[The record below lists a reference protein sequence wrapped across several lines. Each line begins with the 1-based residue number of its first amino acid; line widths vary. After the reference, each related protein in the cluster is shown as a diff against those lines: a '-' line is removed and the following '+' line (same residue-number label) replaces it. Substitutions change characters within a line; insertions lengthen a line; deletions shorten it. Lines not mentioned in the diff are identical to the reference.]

1 MEIIKSKGI
10 IRHTELTGQQLLN
23 LLENEEILV
32 YESIQGSKIWVNYN
46 TFTQDWDIR
55 PSSVNNHKLNMV
67 DLATQ
72 KFYKWAYGYLLSLPT
87 EVTNLLRKGYQFC
100 FEYFPDNQP
109 ANVEYDKK
117 PKNGLILT
125 CICKWNKYYSYN
137 PDELKVFADLFNVD
151 LEPQIYRGKLD
162 QKQLT
167 SINYYLHTGE
177 DDLDLLYKEL
187 SFSKF
192 FYNTLAPNVKNS
204 FLKQDDFNTNC
215 EKIIIRFL
223 KSDCELTLE
232 ILNPIYERMPNK
244 TESEFSDVYSVL
256 LFNFVQYLMTIN
268 IEEQNIPGNSRD
280 LIYINFIS
288 KLFNLWLDK
297 NYKGILDFK
306 FSIPEF
312 FNQDKFKINQDLI
325 HNTTTLD
332 WINKNSKFE
341 YCLKILL
348 TSFQRER
355 KKPIGIINDQA
366 LIYLNSSIR
375 KIHVKI
381 EELMNWNH
389 KLSNFTYKE
398 KDMTKYPNINW
409 SQDHDGY
416 VQLKSVE
423 DQVILTNNKKN
434 IKKTFNK

>member
-10 IRHTELTGQQLLN
+10 IKHTDITGEQLLT
-23 LLENEEILV
+23 LLQNEEILV

-46 TFTQDWDIR
+46 TFTRDWEIR
-55 PSSVNNHKLNMV
+55 PSSISNHKLNMV

-72 KFYKWAYGYLLSLPT
+72 KFYKYAYAYLLSLPET
-87 EVTNLLRKGYQFC
+87 ITNLLRKGYQFC

-109 ANVEYDKK
+109 ANVAYDKL

-125 CICKWNKYYSYN
+125 CICKWSKYYSYN

-162 QKQLT
+162 HKQLQ

-177 DDLDLLYKEL
+177 EDLDLLYKEV

-192 FYNTLAPNVKNS
+192 FYNTLAPNVTNS
-204 FLKQDDFNTNC
+204 FLKVEDFNDNC

-244 TESEFSDVYSVL
+244 TISEFSDVYSVL

-268 IEEQNIPGNSRD
+268 IDEQNVPGNSRD

-288 KLFNLWLDK
+288 KLFNSWLDK
-297 NYKGILDFK
+297 NSQGIIYFK

-341 YCLKILL
+341 YCFKILL

-366 LIYLNSSIR
+366 LVYLNNCIR
-375 KIHVKI
+375 QIHLKI

-398 KDMTKYPNINW
+398 KDLTKYPNIKW
-409 SQDHDGY
+409 QQDNDGY
-416 VQLKSVE
+416 VQLKSPE
-423 DQVILTNNKKN
+423 DKVIYKQPKKQF
-434 IKKTFNK
+434 KKK